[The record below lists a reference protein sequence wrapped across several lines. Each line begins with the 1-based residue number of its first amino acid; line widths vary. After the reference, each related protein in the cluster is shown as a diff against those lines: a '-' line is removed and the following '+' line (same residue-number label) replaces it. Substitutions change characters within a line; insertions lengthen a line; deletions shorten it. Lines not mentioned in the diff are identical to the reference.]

1 MYTLTVDE
9 ISLFPRLP
17 IAFCEIPLNFVWKAC
32 RQSTLRIHSFTF
44 CSMSRDTFHY
54 RGETNQMWSYAP
66 NLTTCVRRRHFP
78 WECTTN
84 QIWRWQPSESPNIA
98 KWRPPPLQFQKIIAK
113 RTEQRLK
120 RNQLLNTSMTYFD
133 KLVQNFFWNYTASL
147 ELWIF
152 PKLQTIT
159 ALRIWS
165 QPQFP
170 YLAPGNCKYF
180 CPPSD
185 IPSQLQLL

>member
-32 RQSTLRIHSFTF
+32 RQSTLQIHSFTF

-54 RGETNQMWSYAP
+54 CGETNQMWSYAP
-66 NLTTCVRRRHFP
+66 QHLSTCAHTNRTMCVRWRHFP

-98 KWRPPPLQFQKIIAK
+98 K

-120 RNQLLNTSMTYFD
+120 RNQLLNTSMPYFD
-133 KLVQNFFWNYTASL
+133 KLVQNFLWNHTASL
-147 ELWIF
+147 KLWIF

-159 ALRIWS
+159 ALCIWS

-170 YLAPGNCKYF
+170 YLSPGNCKYF

>member
-1 MYTLTVDE
+1 MLYIITNYHIYHMT
-9 ISLFPRLP
+9 SKSNS
-17 IAFCEIPLNFVWKAC
+17 PLLASD
-32 RQSTLRIHSFTF
+32 QSTVELCIPASTCAH
-44 CSMSRDTFHY
+44 
-54 RGETNQMWSYAP
+54 TNR
-66 NLTTCVRRRHFP
+66 TTCAISRGSARP
-78 WECTTN
+78 IK
-84 QIWRWQPSESPNIA
+84 IWCWQPSESPNIA

-133 KLVQNFFWNYTASL
+133 KLVQNFLWNHTASL
-147 ELWIF
+147 KLWIF

>member
-1 MYTLTVDE
+1 MPAIDPYT
-9 ISLFPRLP
+9 
-17 IAFCEIPLNFVWKAC
+17 
-32 RQSTLRIHSFTF
+32 HS
-44 CSMSRDTFHY
+44 
-54 RGETNQMWSYAP
+54 
-66 NLTTCVRRRHFP
+66 TCVRRRHMVYYHIT
-78 WECTTN
+78 WLARKSN
-84 QIWRWQPSESPNIA
+84 SPLLASDQSTVELCIPVHTPIA
-98 KWRPPPLQFQKIIAK
+98 PRAYVDAISRGSAGPIKFGADNPASHPTLQNGPPPQFQKIIAK

-159 ALRIWS
+159 ALHIWS

-185 IPSQLQLL
+185 IPNQLQLL